1 MSSKLVYS
9 GLLALSQLH
18 NDQPGDAYK
27 TMRRTVAYMQR
38 CEPTAY
44 FTIVCYQGVVEVLV
58 KLLQTDDAV
67 IKTLSSGM
75 TRAKLTAEMTAA
87 LDVLYEFDQTF
98 VISTPRSLLWKGVH
112 EAWRGKRAKS
122 DAKLAEAA
130 YTAKQLGC
138 VRCVLFSCE
147 FEQAKGN
154 ERERETNFF
163 CQPTAWNMT
172 KQL

>member
-1 MSSKLVYS
+1 MASSGTDGSAAASTGGENEELLDGVMSSKLVYS

-18 NDQPGDAYK
+18 HKQFADAYK
-27 TMRRTVAYMQR
+27 TMRRTIAYMQH

-58 KLLQTDDAV
+58 KLLQADDAT
-67 IKTLSSGM
+67 IKTLASGM

-122 DAKLAEAA
+122 DSKLAEAA
-130 YTAKQLGC
+130 YTAKRLG
-138 VRCVLFSCE
+138 
-147 FEQAKGN
+147 
-154 ERERETNFF
+154 
-163 CQPTAWNMT
+163 
-172 KQL
+172 